1 MVPCDLDGTF
11 TSACASGKVRR
22 SCVRSR
28 MKNPKTHPSFSAGST
43 LHSVPTKPGWTA
55 LVDFREEGLTIAD
68 WSRMH
73 GFNPSL
79 VYQVLNGSRKCFR
92 GQSFKIARALGMK

>member
-1 MVPCDLDGTF
+1 M
-11 TSACASGKVRR
+11 
-22 SCVRSR
+22 RSR
-28 MKNPKTHPSFSAGST
+28 MKKPKAHPQSSADATPQSE
-43 LHSVPTKPGWTA
+43 PTTAEWTA
-55 LVDFREEGLTIAD
+55 LGHFREEGLTIAE
-68 WSRMH
+68 WSRTN